1 MSRSNARRT
10 DYRNHLSVGVLT
22 AVTLLCVALVVTFI
36 GMVTS
41 RNRLMA
47 LGTEQRQVEH
57 QIQLFKQEIEQ
68 LDTRINKRLT
78 RNVVQPRLAEAGTL
92 LREVEKGSLT
102 YLSSSDH
109 VSESPAG
116 TPPAANPSTP

>member
-92 LREVEKGSLT
+92 LREVEKGSLI

-116 TPPAANPSTP
+116 TPPPANPSTP